1 MVTVYP
7 IVVSLGV
14 SPLAATA
21 VIGTSA
27 CLDLGPA
34 SGNAVLASK
43 TAGIDAA
50 LYFVDYQIPV
60 AILQLLLSQLSTTL

>member
-14 SPLAATA
+14 SSLAATA

-34 SGNAVLASK
+34 SGNAVLLQK
-43 TAGIDAA
+43 
-50 LYFVDYQIPV
+50 LLKWMQLF
-60 AILQLLLSQLSTTL
+60 ILLTIKSQWQ